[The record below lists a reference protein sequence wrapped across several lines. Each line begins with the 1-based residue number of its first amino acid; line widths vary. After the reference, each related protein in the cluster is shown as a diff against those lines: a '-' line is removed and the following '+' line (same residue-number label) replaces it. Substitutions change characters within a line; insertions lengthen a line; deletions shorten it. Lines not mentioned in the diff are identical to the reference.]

1 MKLTKRMTAL
11 VFCVML
17 VLGLMMSCAMAD
29 GGYVLLKRIMATD
42 LSSTVKAPEC
52 LDITDKLDISEGM
65 ELICFIN
72 IPNNWIAFQG
82 KNEQEKTTVLDYMS
96 LTDKQLWGY
105 GYEILNNYDKITAA
119 MTTHKT
125 FYIYI
130 TYGDEDDDS
139 LLVTSSDM
147 AKQCADIFAGAD

>member
-1 MKLTKRMTAL
+1 
-11 VFCVML
+11 
-17 VLGLMMSCAMAD
+17 
-29 GGYVLLKRIMATD
+29 
-42 LSSTVKAPEC
+42 
-52 LDITDKLDISEGM
+52 M

-82 KNEQEKTTVLDYMS
+82 KNEQEKATVLDYMS

-105 GYEILNNYDKITAA
+105 GYEVLNNYDKITAA

-125 FYIYI
+125 FSVYI
-130 TYGDEDDDS
+130 TYGDEDDDN
-139 LLVTSSDM
+139 LLVTNSEM